1 MRTVVLFFL
10 FLCFLFVGRH
20 YHAYGNMP
28 SNGLRNTVAQTTD
41 KIKQLGYSII
51 NNEHAVVKTHSKVQ
65 GGNYLISDFDED
77 ENNPSARRYVL
88 LAKYSLI
95 VAYTIVLSYLVTCLK
110 ERLPIIRH
118 LSYISSYKYIV
129 QRALRI

>member
-28 SNGLRNTVAQTTD
+28 ANGLRNTVAQTTD
-41 KIKQLGYSII
+41 KIKQLSFSII
-51 NNEHAVVKTHSKVQ
+51 KHDPAVVKKHSKVQ
-65 GGNYLISDFDED
+65 DGNYLISDFDED
-77 ENNPSARRYVL
+77 ENSLLARRYML
-88 LAKYSLI
+88 MAKFSLI
-95 VAYTIVLSYLVTCLK
+95 VAYTLVLSYLITCLE
-110 ERLPIIRH
+110 ERLPVVRH

>member
-1 MRTVVLFFL
+1 MRTIVLFFL

-20 YHAYGNMP
+20 YHAYD
-28 SNGLRNTVAQTTD
+28 SVRANGLRNTVAQTTD
-41 KIKQLGYSII
+41 KIKQLGFSII
-51 NNEHAVVKTHSKVQ
+51 KHDDAVIKHHSAAHD
-65 GGNYLISDFDED
+65 GNFPITDFDED
-77 ENNPSARRYVL
+77 ENNPSARRYIL
-88 LAKYSLI
+88 LAQYSLI
-95 VAYTIVLSYLVTCLK
+95 VSFTLVLSYLFTYLK

>member
-20 YHAYGNMP
+20 YHAYGNVP
-28 SNGLRNTVAQTTD
+28 ANRLRNTVAQTTD
-41 KIKQLGYSII
+41 KIKQLSYSII
-51 NNEHAVVKTHSKVQ
+51 HHELATVKSHGAVTD
-65 GGNYLISDFDED
+65 GNYLVTDLDED
-77 ENNPSARRYVL
+77 EYSSARRYIL

-95 VAYTIVLSYLVTCLK
+95 VSYIVVLSYLFTCFK

-118 LSYISSYKYIV
+118 LSYISSNKYIV

>member
-28 SNGLRNTVAQTTD
+28 ANGLRNTMAQTTD
-41 KIKQLGYSII
+41 KIKQLSFSII
-51 NNEHAVVKTHSKVQ
+51 KHDPAVVKKHSKVQ
-65 GGNYLISDFDED
+65 DGNYLISDFDED
-77 ENNPSARRYVL
+77 ENSPLARRYML
-88 LAKYSLI
+88 MAKFSLI
-95 VAYTIVLSYLVTCLK
+95 VAYTLVLSYLITCLE
-110 ERLPIIRH
+110 ERLPVVRH

>member
-20 YHAYGNMP
+20 YHVYGSAHNL
-28 SNGLRNTVAQTTD
+28 GLRNTVAQTTD
-41 KIKQLGYSII
+41 KIKQLSYSVIS
-51 NNEHAVVKTHSKVQ
+51 NQHAVVKAHSNVQ
-65 GGNYLISDFDED
+65 DGNYLVTDFDED
-77 ENNPSARRYVL
+77 EYSSAKRYIL

-95 VAYTIVLSYLVTCLK
+95 VSYILVLSYLFTYIK
-110 ERLPIIRH
+110 ERLPVIGH
-118 LSYISSYKYIV
+118 LSYISSCKYIV

>member
-20 YHAYGNMP
+20 YHAYGSSRNL
-28 SNGLRNTVAQTTD
+28 GLRNTVAQTTD
-41 KIKQLGYSII
+41 KIKQLNYSII
-51 NNEHAVVKTHSKVQ
+51 SNQHAVVKAHGNVQ
-65 GGNYLISDFDED
+65 DGSFMVTDFDED
-77 ENNPSARRYVL
+77 EYSSARRYIL

-95 VAYTIVLSYLVTCLK
+95 VSYTIVLSYLFTYIK
-110 ERLPIIRH
+110 KRLPIIGH
-118 LSYISSYKYIV
+118 LSYISSCKYIA